1 MYLEHFGLR
10 EQPFRLTP
18 DPDFLYLSPSQQEAR
33 NVLLV
38 SLRSG
43 EGFIKII
50 GEVGTGKT
58 LLCRTLLN
66 ELDDSVVTAYLPNP
80 ALSPNTFRCAFA
92 DELGVAYT
100 PSDGMHRLL
109 LSITAKLTELHAA
122 GKQVV
127 LLIDEAQAMPTQ
139 TLEAVRLLSN
149 LETAK
154 TKLLQIVLF
163 AQPELDTR
171 LETQELRQLRQ
182 RITFSHTLRPLGPD
196 DAPPYIAHRLA
207 IAGGHAHMLFEPRAL
222 RALCRAGHGIPRLL
236 NILAHKAL
244 MAAYGRG
251 AARVTR
257 KHVGMAIADT
267 EQARPLPGKARPL
280 LRIGLALGALASAS
294 ASLFYLLR
302 TAP

>member
-10 EQPFRLTP
+10 EPPFRLTP
-18 DPDFLYLSPSQQEAR
+18 DTDFLYLSPGHQEAR

-66 ELDDSVVTAYLPNP
+66 ELGDDVVTAYLPNP
-80 ALSPNTFRCAFA
+80 CLSPNTFRTAFA
-92 DELGVAYT
+92 DELGVEYT
-100 PSDGMHRLL
+100 PSHGMHKLL
-109 LSITAKLTELHAA
+109 LATTRRLTELHAA

-127 LLIDEAQAMPTQ
+127 LLVDEAQAMPRD

-163 AQPELDTR
+163 AQPELDDRLQTR
-171 LETQELRQLRQ
+171 ELRQLRQ
-182 RITFSHTLRPLGPD
+182 RITFAHTLRPLGPE
-196 DAPPYIAHRLA
+196 DARAYLGHRIA
-207 IAGGHAHMLFEPRAL
+207 IAGGHVHMLFERAAVD
-222 RALCRAGHGIPRLL
+222 ALCRASRGIPRLL

-244 MAAYGRG
+244 MAAYGKG
-251 AARVTR
+251 APRVARA
-257 KHVGMAIADT
+257 HAALAIEDT
-267 EQARPLPGKARPL
+267 EAATPQATGVPA
-280 LRIGLALGALASAS
+280 LRVGLALGALASAG
-294 ASLFYLLR
+294 LYYLLR
-302 TAP
+302 TAS